1 LNETLLQ
8 FLSTYGAV
16 ALAPILVFA
25 ALGVPLLP
33 ATLLL
38 LATGALAEDLG
49 FSLPV
54 MMASGLA
61 SSVTGDQLGYWIGRL
76 AGQPMR
82 PWINNKPMLAS
93 KVRDAEGL
101 MEKRGAIGV
110 FLTRWLITPAGPYI
124 NLVAGLLDYPWWKF
138 TIAGVCG
145 EAIWVALYIGLG
157 TLAGE
162 GIEEIAAI
170 AGDVTWVVIGVIIA
184 LVVAVQLMK
193 KTAPEKV

>member
-1 LNETLLQ
+1 M
-8 FLSTYGAV
+8 

-38 LATGALAEDLG
+38 LATGALADDLG

-54 MMASGLA
+54 MMACALA
-61 SSVTGDQLGYWIGRL
+61 ASVTGDQLGYWIGRL
-76 AGQPMR
+76 AGKPLR
-82 PWINNKPMLAS
+82 PWIKSKPSLAKKMNS
-93 KVRDAEGL
+93 AEIL
-101 MEKRGAIGV
+101 MHKRGAIGV

-124 NLVAGLLDYPWWKF
+124 NLVSGLLDFPWWKF
-138 TIAGVCG
+138 TLAGVCG

-162 GIEEIAAI
+162 GIEEIAGI
-170 AGDVTWVVIGVIIA
+170 AGDVTWVVIAGFLA
-184 LVVAVQLMK
+184 LIVAYQLMK
-193 KTAPEKV
+193 KDKSQPAL